1 MITPRRTRLI
11 RSGGL
16 RSFQASIAERTR
28 TRDPWRARR
37 TAVLV
42 PTRAAAEQLRRT
54 LEALAFVGERSPSV
68 LAPPEILTR
77 DDWYAALAE
86 RTAPPSARLS
96 PVERYV
102 CMLAAAREA
111 VRDGAAP
118 PFDLRPGLIPAILS
132 FYDDLIRHR
141 RDVDGFERLVVAD
154 LEPSAGIDRGARRL
168 LRQTRFLAAAFRAFQ
183 RRLDAAGR
191 LDEHGVRR
199 RVLDEGLAKPLVHVV
214 VAVADHAA
222 DPDGLWPAD
231 FDLLA
236 RLPALERID
245 VAATDAVLAAGFHER
260 LVDLLPGIEEE
271 RFEDADARAPVLI
284 APAGADGPCFTWRD
298 REDELLAVV
307 RRIKTHAALPGP
319 GGSGAAAADETGGAT
334 SDGAAEGAPDRA
346 AAAGALD
353 ETAVVFQR
361 PLPYL
366 YLARRSFAQAGVPFE
381 ARDALPLAAEPYA
394 AALDLVVEFVTSDCS
409 RAAVVG
415 LLRSPHFAF
424 THAGRPLRAR
434 ETDALDRA
442 LHEARYAGGREE
454 LARLADAWTG
464 AGKDGSRRSDAGQAG
479 ARPRGPQADPAAAAT
494 VAAALAAALGRIEDP
509 GPPSAQIDLV
519 ASFLRRHPP
528 CGPAPP
534 ADPQRESRARAAV
547 LERLAALS
555 RAHRAFDDTPAGF
568 AETAASVRRWI
579 ETRTFAPSAGAAGV
593 QLLDARAVRYG
604 RFRDV
609 HVVGLVD
616 GEWPERPARS
626 ILYPASILG
635 SLGWPRERDR
645 LRAERGRFV
654 DLVRLADERTA
665 LSTFSLEDDAVV
677 SPSALLDQAA
687 DAGLETAREPAARE
701 PCVTAEEALV
711 RGSVAPG
718 DLSEP
723 AASWLALRRRRPDRE
738 ERRPG
743 MAGRSRAVTYAVS
756 ALEQYLDCPFRYFAA
771 RELALEEEPA
781 DEPVLTPRD
790 RGRLLH
796 RLLETF
802 FSRWQADGHRTITLA
817 NVDLALRRFRALVDE
832 AAAGLPPV
840 DRPVVRAW
848 LLGSAAA
855 PGLAEQ
861 LFLSEVGEPVDVEER
876 LVELRVRDAFRLDG
890 GQGGERANGPD
901 GSDGGRTVE
910 VRGTADRVD
919 LLSDGTFRIFDYK
932 TNRAP
937 PRDRALQLPVYARC
951 AERELAGRR
960 GRVWRA
966 GAAAY
971 VAFGGPRLHAPLAKS
986 GRELDRALAEGAARA
1001 VDALERIGRGE
1012 YPARP
1017 AERRLCAHCS
1027 YPTVCRKDYVAE

>member
-28 TRDPWRARR
+28 TCDPWRARR

-118 PFDLRPGLIPAILS
+118 PFALRPGLIPAILS

-271 RFEDADARAPVLI
+271 RFEGADARAPVLI

-479 ARPRGPQADPAAAAT
+479 ARPRGRT
-494 VAAALAAALGRIEDP
+494 RRFSL
-509 GPPSAQIDLV
+509 LV
-519 ASFLRRHPP
+519 RR
-528 CGPAPP
+528 PP
-534 ADPQRESRARAAV
+534 ALRADRVPQHADV
-547 LERLAALS
+547 LELDLDDVARL
-555 RAHRAFDDTPAGF
+555 HR
-568 AETAASVRRWI
+568 
-579 ETRTFAPSAGAAGV
+579 
-593 QLLDARAVRYG
+593 
-604 RFRDV
+604 
-609 HVVGLVD
+609 
-616 GEWPERPARS
+616 
-626 ILYPASILG
+626 
-635 SLGWPRERDR
+635 
-645 LRAERGRFV
+645 RGRTG
-654 DLVRLADERTA
+654 RRRRRAG
-665 LSTFSLEDDAVV
+665 SSPPP
-677 SPSALLDQAA
+677 SPSASSPA
-687 DAGLETAREPAARE
+687 TA
-701 PCVTAEEALV
+701 
-711 RGSVAPG
+711 
-718 DLSEP
+718 
-723 AASWLALRRRRPDRE
+723 
-738 ERRPG
+738 
-743 MAGRSRAVTYAVS
+743 SR
-756 ALEQYLDCPFRYFAA
+756 
-771 RELALEEEPA
+771 
-781 DEPVLTPRD
+781 
-790 RGRLLH
+790 
-796 RLLETF
+796 
-802 FSRWQADGHRTITLA
+802 
-817 NVDLALRRFRALVDE
+817 
-832 AAAGLPPV
+832 
-840 DRPVVRAW
+840 
-848 LLGSAAA
+848 
-855 PGLAEQ
+855 
-861 LFLSEVGEPVDVEER
+861 
-876 LVELRVRDAFRLDG
+876 
-890 GQGGERANGPD
+890 
-901 GSDGGRTVE
+901 
-910 VRGTADRVD
+910 
-919 LLSDGTFRIFDYK
+919 
-932 TNRAP
+932 
-937 PRDRALQLPVYARC
+937 
-951 AERELAGRR
+951 
-960 GRVWRA
+960 
-966 GAAAY
+966 
-971 VAFGGPRLHAPLAKS
+971 
-986 GRELDRALAEGAARA
+986 
-1001 VDALERIGRGE
+1001 
-1012 YPARP
+1012 
-1017 AERRLCAHCS
+1017 CS
-1027 YPTVCRKDYVAE
+1027 S

>member
-16 RSFQASIAERTR
+16 QSFQASIAEQTR

-54 LEALAFVGERSPSV
+54 LEALALVGARPTPA

-77 DDWYAALAE
+77 DGWYAAMAE

-118 PFDLRPGLIPAILS
+118 PFDLRPGLVPAILS

-154 LEPSAGIDRGARRL
+154 LEPSAEIDRGARRL

-183 RRLDAAGR
+183 RRLAAVGR

-271 RFEDADARAPVLI
+271 RFEGADARAPVLV

-298 REDELLAVV
+298 REDELLSVV
-307 RRIKTHAALPGP
+307 RRIKSRAALPGP
-319 GGSGAAAADETGGAT
+319 GGSEAAGAADAAGDAT
-334 SDGAAEGAPDRA
+334 PDRA
-346 AAAGALD
+346 TAAGALD

-366 YLARRSFAQAGVPFE
+366 YLARRSFVQAGVPFE

-424 THAGRPLRAR
+424 AHAGRPLRAR
-434 ETDALDRA
+434 EIDALDRA

-454 LARLADAWTG
+454 LTRLADAWTG
-464 AGKDGSRRSDAGQAG
+464 AGKTGKNGSRRNDAGQDG
-479 ARPRGPQADPAAAAT
+479 ARPRGPQAAAAAAAS
-494 VAAALAAALGRIEDP
+494 VAAAQAAALGRIEDP
-509 GPPSAQIDLV
+509 GPPSAQLDLV
-519 ASFLRRHPP
+519 ASFLRCHPP
-528 CGPAPP
+528 RGPAPP

-547 LERLAALS
+547 LEGLAALS
-555 RAHRAFDDTPAGF
+555 RAHRAFDDTPAEF
-568 AETAASVRRWI
+568 VEAAASVRRWI
-579 ETRTFAPSAGAAGV
+579 ETRTFAPAAGAAGV

-654 DLVRLADERTA
+654 DLVRLADERAA
-665 LSTFSLEDDAVV
+665 LTTFSLEDDAVV
-677 SPSALLDQAA
+677 SPSALLEQVA
-687 DAGLETAREPAARE
+687 DAGLETAREPAVRE

-723 AASWLALRRRRPDRE
+723 AASWLALRRRRPGRE

-743 MAGRSRAVTYAVS
+743 MAGRSRAGTYAVS

-817 NVDLALRRFRALVDE
+817 NVDLALHRFRALVDA

-840 DRPVVRAW
+840 DRPVVRTW

-890 GQGGERANGPD
+890 GQGGERAAGPED

-919 LLSDGTFRIFDYK
+919 LLSDGTFRILDYK
-932 TNRAP
+932 TNRSP

-971 VAFGGPRLHAPLAKS
+971 VAFGDPRLHAPLAKS
-986 GRELDRALAEGAARA
+986 GRDLDRALAEGEARA

-1012 YPARP
+1012 FPARP
-1017 AERRLCAHCS
+1017 AERRLCAHCP

>member
-11 RSGGL
+11 RSGDL
-16 RSFQASIAERTR
+16 RSFQASIAEQTR
-28 TRDPWRARR
+28 TRDPWRALR

-54 LEALAFVGERSPSV
+54 LEDLALVGARPAPV

-77 DDWYAALAE
+77 DGWYAALAE

-154 LEPSAGIDRGARRL
+154 LEPSAEIDRGARRL
-168 LRQTRFLAAAFRAFQ
+168 LRQTRFLAAAFRAFR
-183 RRLDAAGR
+183 RRLDAVGR

-245 VAATDAVLAAGFHER
+245 VAATDGVLAAGFHER

-271 RFEDADARAPVLI
+271 RFEGAAARAPVLV

-307 RRIKTHAALPGP
+307 RRIKSRAVPPDP
-319 GGSGAAAADETGGAT
+319 GGSGAADAADGARDAT
-334 SDGAAEGAPDRA
+334 SDGVVEGSPDRA
-346 AAAGALD
+346 TAAGALD

-394 AALDLVVEFVTSDCS
+394 AALDLVVECVTSDCS

-424 THAGRPLRAR
+424 AHAGRPLRAR

-442 LHEARYAGGREE
+442 LHEARYAGGREK
-454 LARLADAWTG
+454 LTRLADAWTG
-464 AGKDGSRRSDAGQAG
+464 AGKNG
-479 ARPRGPQADPAAAAT
+479 ARPRGPQADAAAAAT
-494 VAAALAAALGRIEDP
+494 VAAAVAAALGRVADP
-509 GPPSAQIDLV
+509 GPPSAQLDLV
-519 ASFLRRHPP
+519 ASFLRRHSPR
-528 CGPAPP
+528 GPAPP

-547 LERLAALS
+547 LEGLAELS
-555 RAHRAFDDTPAGF
+555 RAHRAFDDTPTGF
-568 AETAASVRRWI
+568 AEAAASVRRWL
-579 ETRTFAPSAGAAGV
+579 ETRTFAPAAGAAGV
-593 QLLDARAVRYG
+593 QLLDARAARYG

-616 GEWPERPARS
+616 GEWPERPPRS
-626 ILYPASILG
+626 ILYPASVLG

-645 LRAERGRFV
+645 LHAERGRFV
-654 DLVRLADERTA
+654 DLVRLAHERSA

-677 SPSALLDQAA
+677 SPSALLEQAA
-687 DAGLETAREPAARE
+687 GAGLETAREPAVRE

-718 DLSEP
+718 GLSEP
-723 AASWLALRRRRPDRE
+723 AASWLALRRRRPGRE

-743 MAGRSRAVTYAVS
+743 MAGRSRAGTYAVS

-840 DRPVVRAW
+840 DRPVVRTW

-971 VAFGGPRLHAPLAKS
+971 VAFGDPRLHAPLARS
-986 GRELDRALAEGAARA
+986 ARDLDRALAEGEARA

-1017 AERRLCAHCS
+1017 AERRLCAHCP